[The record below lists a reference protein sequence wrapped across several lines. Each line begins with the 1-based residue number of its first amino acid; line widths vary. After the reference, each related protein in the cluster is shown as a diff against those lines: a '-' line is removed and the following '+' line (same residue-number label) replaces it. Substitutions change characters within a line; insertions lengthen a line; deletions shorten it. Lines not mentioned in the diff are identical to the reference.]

1 VIVNQG
7 ATARLPTA
15 VQIGGV
21 AQTLNYQGGVA
32 PTGTDNGIDVMS
44 FTVLNDGGTY
54 VVLAQMVDF
63 T

>member
-1 VIVNQG
+1 MIVNQG

-15 VQIGGV
+15 VQIGGA
-21 AQTLNYQGGVA
+21 AQTLNWQGGVA
-32 PTGTDNGIDVMS
+32 PTGTDNGIDVVS

>member
-1 VIVNQG
+1 M
-7 ATARLPTA
+7 
-15 VQIGGV
+15 QIGGV
-21 AQTLNYQGGVA
+21 AQTLNWQGGTP
-32 PTGTDNGIDVMS
+32 PTGTDNGIDVVS